1 MRGSGKCEMA
11 DTQIGGRS
19 GQAFL
24 QDVQEAAKGMG
35 EGSVVFVRER
45 SKYEQAV
52 RIAAALLTKK
62 TVVPLCDDYGEERNH
77 AIAAQ
82 LSTEKPP
89 KGVAAILF
97 TSGTSGMPKGV
108 MLTQRALAWNIR
120 AIRRY
125 MGERKRKIFIFRPLI
140 HSAVFTG
147 ELLYA
152 LANGWD
158 IVFWDGAFLPAQ
170 IVAQMKE
177 TGAEIAGM
185 TPSLLKAF
193 LRMRQA
199 PPLKEIILSGE
210 RLTREDAFYFAEKL
224 PHCRFYSV
232 YGLTECGPRVSA
244 LPPEEF
250 TQYAGSVGLPLHGVK
265 LKCVG
270 EELFVKTPGRMKG
283 YFARSE
289 LTKQKMLHGWIATGD
304 TARIVQRRLYI
315 LGRKDDMII
324 RSGMNIY
331 PSEVERLL
339 CQCEG
344 VEECIAYGKPDP
356 VCGERVAVDYS
367 GTCSREELMTYAVM
381 HLPAYLVPSEYH
393 RLSELERTESGKLR
407 RRKRE

>member
-1 MRGSGKCEMA
+1 
-11 DTQIGGRS
+11 
-19 GQAFL
+19 
-24 QDVQEAAKGMG
+24 
-35 EGSVVFVRER
+35 
-45 SKYEQAV
+45 
-52 RIAAALLTKK
+52 
-62 TVVPLCDDYGEERNH
+62 
-77 AIAAQ
+77 
-82 LSTEKPP
+82 
-89 KGVAAILF
+89 
-97 TSGTSGMPKGV
+97 MPKGV
-108 MLTQRALAWNIR
+108 MLAQRALAWNIR

-125 MGERKRKIFIFRPLI
+125 MGVRKRKIFIFRPLI

-170 IVAQMKE
+170 LVGQMKE
-177 TGAEIAGM
+177 TGAEVAGM

-193 LRMRQA
+193 LRIRQV

-210 RLTREDAFYFAEKL
+210 RLTRDDAFYFAEKL

-250 TQYAGSVGLPLHGVK
+250 TQHAGSVGLPLHGVK

-289 LTKQKMLHGWIATGD
+289 LTKQKKLHGWIATGD

-331 PSEVERLL
+331 PLEVERLL

-356 VCGERVAVDYS
+356 LCGERVAVDYS